1 MNETL
6 PVPLEPPLPSLSSLP
21 LPSLPSLPL
30 LQRLDRA
37 WYDYE
42 GGYDVSHNDLAAI
55 PEEYTKKKEEQLAKN
70 TVKRMSAQ
78 QRQYNKVSRV
88 FTMQPVHIN
97 SHACTCI

>member
-1 MNETL
+1 M
-6 PVPLEPPLPSLSSLP
+6 
-21 LPSLPSLPL
+21 
-30 LQRLDRA
+30 
-37 WYDYE
+37 
-42 GGYDVSHNDLAAI
+42 SHNDLAAI

-97 SHACTCI
+97 SHTCTCIYEYTCIYMLQEHGIHVVHTHVHLIMKIDLN